1 MKIKSMSS
9 ALADIGKIAISHG
22 SVTRFL
28 SGFRQMKD
36 KPLKTIYLLE
46 KFPKNSGKFL
56 KILDEN
62 EHHREIKVFMG

>member
-1 MKIKSMSS
+1 MSS

-36 KPLKTIYLLE
+36 ELLKTIYFLE
-46 KFPKNSGKFL
+46 KFQKNIGKFL
-56 KILDEN
+56 KIVEEN
-62 EHHREIKVFMG
+62 EHHREIKVFIG